1 MITKTAL
8 ILSVFAFIFIG
19 CRKEMQ
25 SSSLSSSSV
34 YNLTASGK
42 GTIDSTGKWFGACTP
57 FLGDPDALWPDTI
70 YEQKLI
76 NNGIASDPY
85 DSIAY
90 PSDANRFSNVGY
102 EMPADRVFKGDSIA
116 FEALVTDDV
125 NVVELDMIGTK
136 NTASFSYNS
145 KGDNT
150 CTLAVGNTTQSV
162 TLNPAIDFTTFKPVV
177 FALKGKHA
185 FLYISNKLVLSL
197 AYNSSDDIGNITT
210 LIIGRNNQQDI
221 SLLNNL
227 SMDCDY
233 VKLYNSYTKKLLMKE
248 EFNIKGKSNT
258 IYY

>member
-1 MITKTAL
+1 MITRTAL

-25 SSSLSSSSV
+25 STSVSSSSV
-34 YNLTASGK
+34 YNLTAKGK
-42 GTIDSTGKWFGACTP
+42 GMIDTSGKWFGAFTA
-57 FLGDPDALWPDTI
+57 FLGDPDALSPDTI

-85 DSIAY
+85 DSIGY
-90 PSDANRFSNVGY
+90 PSDGLRFSNVGY
-102 EMPADRVFKGDSIA
+102 EMPADRVLKGDSIA
-116 FEALVTDDV
+116 FETLVTDDV

-145 KGDNT
+145 KRDNV
-150 CTLAVGNTTQSV
+150 CTLTVGNTTQSV
-162 TLNPAIDFTTFKPVV
+162 TLTPAIDFTTFKPVI

-197 AYNSSDDIGNITT
+197 AYNSADDIGNITT
-210 LIIGRNNQQDI
+210 LIIGQNDQSDQ
-221 SLLNNL
+221 SLPGNL
-227 SMDCDY
+227 SVDCDY
-233 VKLYNSYTKKLLMKE
+233 VKLYNSYTRKLLMKE

-258 IYY
+258 VYY